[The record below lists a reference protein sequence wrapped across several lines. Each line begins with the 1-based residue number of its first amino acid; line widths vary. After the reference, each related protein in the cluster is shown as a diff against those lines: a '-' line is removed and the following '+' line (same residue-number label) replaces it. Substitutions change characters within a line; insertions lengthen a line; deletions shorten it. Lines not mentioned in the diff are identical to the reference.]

1 MCAVPP
7 AGCAAMDCPGPSVR
21 NGATAPLSLDRCGA
35 FLPGPD
41 SGQFVRCPDLS
52 AAHSSRSAAP
62 PVRRPISAP
71 PLTPPSYTAAG
82 GNGSQLSRDALATS
96 LRTALGEPLMARAGP
111 GRISDV
117 DDALCGRLETA
128 ISHYFSRNETP
139 SLGPGLVGLHRLPD
153 SPPRAVCL
161 LMFAPIAP

>member
-1 MCAVPP
+1 
-7 AGCAAMDCPGPSVR
+7 MDCPGPSVR
-21 NGATAPLSLDRCGA
+21 NGATAPLRLDRCGA

-62 PVRRPISAP
+62 LVRRPISAP

-82 GNGSQLSRDALATS
+82 GNGSQLSRDALAAS

-153 SPPRAVCL
+153 SSPRAVL
-161 LMFAPIAP
+161 A